1 MKKRKREIEKDIR
14 TRARE
19 GKEWAFCR
27 GLLGMESIQLG
38 TVDEEKGPKDLLVL
52 RNNGILSRWSNE
64 DRGSGDGFLVSIYR
78 MFG

>member
-1 MKKRKREIEKDIR
+1 
-14 TRARE
+14 
-19 GKEWAFCR
+19 
-27 GLLGMESIQLG
+27 MESIQLG
-38 TVDEEKGPKDLLVL
+38 TVDEEKDPKDLLVL